1 MSIFLGVSVL
11 QKYGK
16 ENLYLTL
23 LFNTLFME
31 ELQKRIDILLDAHHQ
46 IEDKLQKVCTL
57 LHTEIDYYNWVG
69 FYFKNGDKNEL
80 KLGPFAGAVTEHT
93 IIPFGKGICGQV
105 AESNELFLVPDVQK
119 ENNYLSCS
127 IETKAEIVVP
137 IIKHGENIG
146 QIDIDSHTLNPFTN
160 KDIQLLEHICQRVA
174 NLL

>member
-93 IIPFGKGICGQV
+93 IIPFGKEFVG
-105 AESNELFLVPDVQK
+105 K
-119 ENNYLSCS
+119 W
-127 IETKAEIVVP
+127 
-137 IIKHGENIG
+137 
-146 QIDIDSHTLNPFTN
+146 
-160 KDIQLLEHICQRVA
+160 QRVMSYFWCPMYKKKIIISVA
-174 NLL
+174 ASKQKQKL